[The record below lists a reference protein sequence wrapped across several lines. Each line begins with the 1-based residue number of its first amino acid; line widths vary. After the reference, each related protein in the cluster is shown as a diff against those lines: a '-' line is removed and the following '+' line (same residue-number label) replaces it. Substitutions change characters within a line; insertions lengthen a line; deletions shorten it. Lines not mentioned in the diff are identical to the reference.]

1 MVFDERDLKNK
12 EEKKKID
19 EKQLSF
25 DDFWNNLD
33 SKTADSFQKMSA
45 EQNIN
50 DEIKTVKKNVVSSKM
65 KKRAQEE
72 KQSKLDI
79 DNIGFNGLIESRETE
94 IVEDD
99 HLGGDNNTPQDLDKD
114 DDGNFVKNLDKV
126 LHDAMIPYSEF
137 VIMDRALPRVEDGLK
152 PVQRRILYSMN
163 EVGLT
168 PDKPFRKSAKVV
180 GEVMGNYHPHGDSS
194 IYNAM
199 VRMAQKFNM
208 REILVQGH
216 GNFGSEDGD
225 GAAAMRYTEVKL
237 HPLALELLRDIDK
250 DTVRWSKNYDDS
262 RDEPDMLPSRF
273 PNILVNGANGIAVGL
288 ATNIPTHN
296 LGECIDACVEII
308 DNPNATTKQLMK
320 HIKGPDFPTG
330 GIIVGNQGIED
341 AYLTGKGK
349 IIIRCKYHFETEK
362 GEKPVIVIDEFPY
375 QVNKAACLQHIAKL
389 KEDKKEIL
397 SCISE
402 IRDETDRQ
410 GTRAVII
417 LKKETDPQKIFN
429 YLLKYSDLQVSYG
442 INMVAIADAKPKQMG
457 LKEILSYYVKYQREV
472 VYKRTKY
479 DLSAAEEKSHILE
492 GLMIAI
498 QNIDAVIKI
507 IKNSASTTEARENL
521 KQKFNL
527 SDRQAQA
534 ILDMRLARLTNLE
547 VGKLKEE
554 LKALK
559 ELIDKLSR
567 IVKSENLQYEVVKEE
582 MLEIKKKY
590 ASKRKTQIVK
600 EDASNESEQI
610 LEEKPVKDIYV
621 CVNAK
626 NCIKVIPEK
635 NYLLQA
641 KSVSANST
649 LNEVHSHILKAK
661 SNDIIY
667 IFTNKGEAYR
677 IPAET
682 IMEARWKE
690 RGAYIKDLAI
700 GFGANDRVINIFT
713 EENFKEGEIFVCTK
727 SGNVR
732 LNHSSEFLI
741 KKSSFNYYHLK
752 EQDDKIVTVQK
763 FDKTKSV
770 LFITKQGMGLNAENS
785 DIHCQGKTA
794 SGVKGINLN
803 DGDSVVFCTQVNGN
817 KNIILVTNKA
827 YAKKICVADLGLLA
841 RNRKGVKVINL
852 DGNNGSEIAL
862 CKTEKAPFEIFV
874 QDKKDKVY
882 SINSEKIN
890 LENRISKGKLYIKE
904 KQLSIKNIL
913 LYLWS

>member
-1 MVFDERDLKNK
+1 MVFDERDLVNN
-12 EEKKKID
+12 EDKKKPTD
-19 EKQLSF
+19 KQMSF
-25 DDFWNNLD
+25 DDFWSSLD
-33 SKTADSFQKMSA
+33 SKTAENFEKMSQ

-50 DEIKTVKKNVVSSKM
+50 EEIKGSLKRTLPSQKL

-72 KQSKLDI
+72 KQAKLDI
-79 DNIGFNGLIESRETE
+79 DSFSNISVNKLDAAQSDFNSGES
-94 IVEDD
+94 
-99 HLGGDNNTPQDLDKD
+99 DNNSPQDLEKD
-114 DDGNFVKNLDKV
+114 DDGTYVKNLDRV

-137 VIMDRALPRVEDGLK
+137 VIMDSALPRVEDGLK

-237 HPLALELLRDIDK
+237 HPLALEMLRDIDK

-308 DNPNATTKQLMK
+308 NNPNSSVKQIMK

-330 GIIVGNQGIED
+330 GIIVGTQGIED
-341 AYLTGKGK
+341 AYNTGKGK
-349 IIIRCKYHFETEK
+349 IIIRCKSHFETEK
-362 GEKPVIVIDEFPY
+362 GDKPVIVIDEFPY

-389 KEDKKEIL
+389 KEDKKDIL

-417 LKKETDPQKIFN
+417 LKKDSDAQKLFN

-442 INMVAIADAKPKQMG
+442 INMVTIADAKPKQLG
-457 LKEILSYYVKYQREV
+457 ILEILSYYVKYQREV
-472 VYKRTKY
+472 IFKRTSY
-479 DLSAAEEKSHILE
+479 DLVAAQEKSHILE
-492 GLMIAI
+492 GLMVAI

-507 IKNSASTTEARENL
+507 IKKSASSLEARENL
-521 KQKFNL
+521 KSKFAL
-527 SDRQAQA
+527 TDRQAQA

-559 ELIDKLSR
+559 ELIEKYSK
-567 IVKSENLQYEVVKEE
+567 IVKSEKLQYDIVKEE

-590 ASKRKTQIVK
+590 ASKRKTLILK
-600 EDASNESEQI
+600 EDNCQGVEE
-610 LEEKPVKDIYV
+610 LTEEKPVKDVYV

-626 NCIKVIPEK
+626 NCIKIIPEK
-635 NYLLQA
+635 NYLSSA
-641 KSVSANST
+641 KSVSATSS

-661 SNDIIY
+661 SNSEIY
-667 IFTNKGEAYR
+667 MFTNKGEAFR
-677 IPAET
+677 ISCEN
-682 IMEARWKE
+682 IVEARWKE
-690 RGAYIKDLAI
+690 RGLFIKDVAI
-700 GFGANDRVINIFT
+700 GFGTSDKVVNIIT
-713 EENFKEGEIFVCTK
+713 EEDLKNNKLLLCTK
-727 SGNVR
+727 SGMVR
-732 LNHSSEFLI
+732 VCEGKELII
-741 KKSSFNYYHLK
+741 KKANFNYYSLK
-752 EQDDKIVTVQK
+752 DNDEIISVQI
-763 FDKTKSV
+763 FDKAKSV
-770 LFITKQGMGLNAENS
+770 LFITKMGIGLNAENS
-785 DIHCQGKTA
+785 DIPLQGKAA

-803 DGDSVVFCTQVNGN
+803 DGDSVAFCSQVNGN
-817 KNIILVTNKA
+817 NNIVLVTDKA
-827 YAKKICVADLGLLA
+827 YAKKICVADLGLLS
-841 RNRKGVKVINL
+841 RNRKGIKVINF
-852 DGNNGSEIAL
+852 DGNNGSNIAL
-862 CKTEKAPFEIFV
+862 AKKEKNTFEV
-874 QDKKDKVY
+874 YVTDKKDKVY
-882 SINSEKIN
+882 SINTDKIN
-890 LENRISKGKLYIKE
+890 LESRITKGKLYIKE
-904 KQLSIKNIL
+904 KQFSVKNIL
-913 LYLWS
+913 LYLWD